1 MHMIIRREG
10 NISTFIAWMLACMGV
25 LAIIV
30 VVILAIFAD
39 PMLLVFLFGP
49 VLLFIGAWV
58 NYHLGSRA
66 RLEITPERFIWCGFT
81 GRPRSIEWRHVN
93 RILIPPHGVR
103 PRLAAVAR
111 LRDGRH
117 VEIDA
122 LWLSPT
128 SPGNYLIRP
137 DHREAQHALIEG
149 HKAFLARATDSSRPF

>member
-1 MHMIIRREG
+1 MNTIIRRDG
-10 NISTFIAWMLACMGV
+10 NISTFVAWMLACMGV

-30 VVILAIFAD
+30 LVILAIFAD
-39 PMLLVFLFGP
+39 PMLLIFLFGP

-58 NYHLGSRA
+58 NYHLGSRS
-66 RLEITPERFIWCGFT
+66 RLEITPERFIWCGSI
-81 GRPRSIEWRHVN
+81 GRPRSIEWQHVD
-93 RILIPPHGVR
+93 RILIPPRGAR

-111 LRDGRH
+111 LRNGQH

-128 SPGNYLIRP
+128 SPANLLTTP

-149 HKAFLARATDSSRPF
+149 HKAFLARAAGYRR